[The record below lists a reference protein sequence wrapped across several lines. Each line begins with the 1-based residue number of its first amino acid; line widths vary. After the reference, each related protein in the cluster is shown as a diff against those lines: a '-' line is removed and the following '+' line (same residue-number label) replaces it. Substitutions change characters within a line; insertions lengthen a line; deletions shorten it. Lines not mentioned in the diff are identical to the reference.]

1 MIDPDEKAPARQA
14 PGQGRNETNCSN
26 PIPAPA
32 EAQVLI
38 PDFNIDV
45 HGFILI
51 ADEIKELERRREEAR
66 CEFMDR
72 QWERVRDDCAK
83 THAELDAYQ
92 EKCRQRH
99 RAEAARKKHRQEVA
113 DRLAE
118 AQLELAKIE
127 IQIAKARL
135 AVLRKGGFR
144 G

>member
-1 MIDPDEKAPARQA
+1 MIDPDEKAP
-14 PGQGRNETNCSN
+14 GRIGTGPEAITKTNCSN
-26 PIPAPA
+26 STPAPA

-83 THAELDAYQ
+83 TQAELDAYL
-92 EKCRQRH
+92 ERHRQRH
-99 RAEAARKKHRQEVA
+99 RAEAARKYHRQEVA

-118 AQLELAKIE
+118 AQLELTLLEIE
-127 IQIAKARL
+127 IRRAEL
-135 AVLRKGGFR
+135 AAIKEGGR
-144 G
+144 P